1 MNKSAKDNHSAQ
13 SIHLLLDT
21 NVWIDNFFVERP
33 KSKEARELITTAIRQ
48 NIPLYY
54 SASTAKD
61 FYYLVSLL
69 LKRNTSYDLS
79 ETNAH
84 AISEIAWKLLNTL
97 HELGTA
103 VGLDESDIW
112 LAKKYR
118 SIHNDFEDNLII
130 AAAQRANVTYLVTND
145 KKLIQH
151 APIAALT
158 PEDVT
163 KLISE

>member
-33 KSKEARELITTAIRQ
+33 KSKEARALITTAIRQ

-69 LKRNTSYDLS
+69 LK
-79 ETNAH
+79 H
-84 AISEIAWKLLNTL
+84 GFFHGKLTTEEENKNHYADKTCYKC
-97 HELGTA
+97 
-103 VGLDESDIW
+103 LDAD
-112 LAKKYR
+112 
-118 SIHNDFEDNLII
+118 D
-130 AAAQRANVTYLVTND
+130 
-145 KKLIQH
+145 
-151 APIAALT
+151 
-158 PEDVT
+158 
-163 KLISE
+163 